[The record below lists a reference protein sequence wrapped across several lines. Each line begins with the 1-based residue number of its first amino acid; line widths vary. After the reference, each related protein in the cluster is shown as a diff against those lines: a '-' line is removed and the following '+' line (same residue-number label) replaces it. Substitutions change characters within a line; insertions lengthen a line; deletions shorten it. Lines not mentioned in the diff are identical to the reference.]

1 MKRPVRKQKIT
12 LSMPGLRV
20 EGHYSVPEGLRA
32 SDHLNDVDHQFVL
45 LTDAKLYDWKGD
57 YLEDKEFLAVNKN
70 RITWISE
77 I

>member
-1 MKRPVRKQKIT
+1 MKRPVTKQRVT
-12 LSMPGLRV
+12 LSMPGVRV
-20 EGHYSVPEGLRA
+20 EGYFSVPEGLRA
-32 SDHLNDVDHQFVL
+32 SDHLNDVGNQFVI

-70 RITWISE
+70 RITWIAE